1 MTALLKRRGFLCA
14 LLGASLTLYGC
25 SRSEELTQLHGMDM
39 TDANFGEDFLL
50 TGTDGMQYRLSDFKG
65 KVVLIFFGFTQCP
78 DVCPTALFRAAEVKK
93 LLGEDGDQLQVIF
106 ITVDPE
112 RDTPQVLDAY
122 VNAFDPSFL
131 GLYGDLDQTAKTAR
145 DFKVFYQKVPTGA
158 SYTMDHTAIT
168 YVYDRNGSLRL
179 GLRHSQ
185 TAEEYAE
192 DIRHILALD

>member
-1 MTALLKRRGFLCA
+1 MTPLQKRRSVLCA
-14 LLGASLTLYGC
+14 LLASSLGLYGC
-25 SRSEELTQLHGMDM
+25 SRSEELTQLHGLDM
-39 TDANFGEDFLL
+39 TGADFGKDFLL
-50 TGTDGMQYRLSDFKG
+50 TGTDGAPYRLTDFKG

-78 DVCPTALFRAAEVKK
+78 DVCPTALFRAAEVKR
-93 LLGEDGDQLQVIF
+93 LLGKDGEKLQVIF

-122 VNAFDPSFL
+122 VTAFDPSFR
-131 GLYGDLDQTAKTAR
+131 GLYGDLEQTAKTAR
-145 DFKVFYQKVPTGA
+145 DFKVYYQKVPTGA

-185 TAEEYAE
+185 TAEEYAQ
-192 DIRHILALD
+192 DIRQILALN

>member
-1 MTALLKRRGFLCA
+1 MTPSLKRRR
-14 LLGASLTLYGC
+14 LLSAVVAASLALYGC
-25 SRSEELTQLHGMDM
+25 SRSEELTNLNGMDM
-39 TDANFGEDFLL
+39 TGANFGQDFLL
-50 TGTDGMQYRLSDFKG
+50 TGIDGAQYRLSDFKG

-93 LLGEDGDQLQVIF
+93 LLGKDGDQLQVIF

-122 VNAFDPSFL
+122 VSAFDPSFL

-185 TAEEYAE
+185 TAEEYAQ
-192 DIRHILALD
+192 DIRQILTLD